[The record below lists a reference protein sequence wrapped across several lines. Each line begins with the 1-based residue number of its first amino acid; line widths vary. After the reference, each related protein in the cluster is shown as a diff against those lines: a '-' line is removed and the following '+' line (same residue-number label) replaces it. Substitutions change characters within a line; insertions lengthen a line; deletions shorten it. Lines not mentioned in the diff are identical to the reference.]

1 MDRCIA
7 AGISG
12 ALLSLLIN
20 LLIITLFSPLYLY
33 FIPSFVA
40 AIWIIYSSRLQTLR
54 EGLVTSFMTF
64 IFSDAILNTFVAATY
79 YLANETYTFTID
91 IWVVLTTIMSP
102 FFAVLAGYIGV
113 RLASRL
119 KPAREMP
126 PPLPPPLP
134 PV

>member
-1 MDRCIA
+1 MDRCII

-12 ALLSLLIN
+12 ALLSLFIN
-20 LLIITLFSPLYLY
+20 LFSPVYLY

-40 AIWIIYSSRLQTLR
+40 AILFIYSSRLQTFR

-64 IFSDAILNTFVAATY
+64 IFSDAILNTFVGATY
-79 YLANETYTFTID
+79 YLTNESYTFTID
-91 IWVVLTTIMSP
+91 IWVILTTIMSP

-113 RLASRL
+113 RLARRL
-119 KPAREMP
+119 KPTREMP
-126 PPLPPPLP
+126 PSLPPPLP